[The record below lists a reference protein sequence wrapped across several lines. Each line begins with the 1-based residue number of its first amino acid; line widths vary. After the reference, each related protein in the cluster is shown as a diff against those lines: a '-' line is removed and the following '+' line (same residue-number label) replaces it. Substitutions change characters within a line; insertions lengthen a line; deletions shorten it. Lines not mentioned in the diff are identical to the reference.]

1 MYFVYVLKNLRTGGN
16 YIGHTGNLARRLMQ
30 HNSSNYKPE
39 RYTNKISGP
48 WQLVHKEEYSS
59 RAEAMKREK
68 FLKNGQGRDYLKTC
82 LCGLKRKKKTQFPGN
97 SMVE

>member
-1 MYFVYVLKNLRTGGN
+1 MYFVYVLKNQRTGGN
-16 YIGHTGNLARRLMQ
+16 YIGHTGNLERRVTQ

-48 WQLVHKEEYSS
+48 WELVYQEEYSS

-68 FLKNGQGRDYLKTC
+68 FLKSGQGRNYLKTV
-82 LCGLKRKKKTQFPGN
+82 LGHKETGEKN

>member
-16 YIGHTGNLARRLMQ
+16 YVGHTGNLERRVIQ

-48 WQLVHKEEYSS
+48 WELVYKEKYLTK
-59 RAEAMKREK
+59 AHAMRREK
-68 FLKNGQGRDYLKTC
+68 FLKSGQGRDYLKTR
-82 LCGLKRKKKTQFPGN
+82 LWRTEKEEKN